1 MKLSDGEYMAKARFL
16 AELSM
21 NKLISQMEYADEN
34 QKKEIIMKDKIFKD
48 KPIKK
53 TLVES
58 IQNTDGEIVG
68 AYLLNNDNQMARFVE
83 IGEDKK
89 PILTDQE
96 SAQLKNEQKEFN
108 TDNPLE
114 AHEMAVAEKKNGNN
128 ENSESNDK

>member
-1 MKLSDGEYMAKARFL
+1 MKE
-16 AELSM
+16 E
-21 NKLISQMEYADEN
+21 
-34 QKKEIIMKDKIFKD
+34 IFKE
-48 KPIKK
+48 KQIKK

-108 TDNPLE
+108 TDNPLQ
-114 AHEMAVAEKKNGNN
+114 AHEMAVAEKKKENGNSNGNGNGNN
-128 ENSESNDK
+128 NGEIQETD